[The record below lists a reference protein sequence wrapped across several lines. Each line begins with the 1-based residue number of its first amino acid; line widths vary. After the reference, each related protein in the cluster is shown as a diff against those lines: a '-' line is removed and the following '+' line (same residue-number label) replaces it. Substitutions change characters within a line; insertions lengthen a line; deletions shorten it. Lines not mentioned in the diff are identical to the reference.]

1 MQCAIMYIY
10 LNVDIGQMLYARM
23 QMNHSRMM
31 AEIAKVSSYLMIHF
45 VVVHI
50 VNVIIL
56 ISIYISLQR
65 RIQ

>member
-10 LNVDIGQMLYARM
+10 FNVDISQMLYARM

-50 VNVIIL
+50 NVIIL

>member
-1 MQCAIMYIY
+1 MQYTIMDIY
-10 LNVDIGQMLYARM
+10 LNVDISQMLHARM

-56 ISIYISLQR
+56 IPIYISLQR